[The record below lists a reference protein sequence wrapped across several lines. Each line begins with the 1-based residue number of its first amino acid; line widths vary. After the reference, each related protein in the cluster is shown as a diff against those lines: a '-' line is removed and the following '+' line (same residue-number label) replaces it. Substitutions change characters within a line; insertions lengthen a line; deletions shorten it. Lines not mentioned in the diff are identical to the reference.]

1 MNEEKINKRS
11 CKKRKKSR
19 KLRKC
24 RKKRHK
30 LLPPTINNIQDLIEI
45 GRFDHRYSNIDN
57 KMLSNILP
65 QLIEIDRLIGMNKLK
80 ESIFYQIIFYLQK
93 LHIRGTGEY
102 LHTVITGP
110 PGCGKSSVSRLIGE
124 MYKNMGILSKKGI
137 FRIAKREDMIAQYLG
152 QTAIK
157 TKKLLKECIG
167 GCLLIDE
174 AYALGPGRKDR
185 DSFSKEALDTLNAF
199 LSEHKSDFC
208 CILAG
213 YKDDIEACVF
223 SMNKGLKRRF
233 PWVHAIEKYSPQ
245 NLAEIFLKM
254 VKDIKWETIVSKSEI
269 TELINN
275 NNSKLFK
282 YAGGDIET
290 FLSKCKMVH
299 SKRIFSLE
307 EYHRY
312 ILTRTDL
319 EEALIMMEK
328 NRIGD
333 DSEPPLGMYT

>member
-1 MNEEKINKRS
+1 MDEEKVIKRGREKS
-11 CKKRKKSR
+11 KKTLKIRKRRKK
-19 KLRKC
+19 K
-24 RKKRHK
+24 HK
-30 LLPPTINNIQDLIEI
+30 MLPPVINNIRDLIEV
-45 GRFDHRYSNIDN
+45 GRFGNQYSNIDN

-65 QLIEIDRLIGMNKLK
+65 QLMEIDRLVGMYKLK

-93 LHIRGTGEY
+93 LHLRGTGEY

-110 PGCGKSSVSRLIGE
+110 PGCGKTSVSRLIGE
-124 MYKNMGILSKKGI
+124 MYKNMGILSKNGI

-174 AYALGPGRKDR
+174 AYALGPGKKDR

-213 YKDDIEACVF
+213 YEDDIESCVF

-233 PWVHAIEKYSPQ
+233 PWVHAIENYSSQ
-245 NLAEIFLKM
+245 NLTEIFLKM
-254 VKDIKWETIVSKSEI
+254 IKDIKWETIVPKSEI
-269 TELINN
+269 TDLINN
-275 NNSKLFK
+275 KLRLFK
-282 YAGGDIET
+282 YSGGDIET

-319 EEALIMMEK
+319 KNALEIMEK
-328 NRIGD
+328 NRIN
-333 DSEPPLGMYT
+333 DSEPPPFMYT

>member
-1 MNEEKINKRS
+1 MDNEETVNKRS

-19 KLRKC
+19 KQRKR
-24 RKKRHK
+24 RKKRPK
-30 LLPPTINNIQDLIEI
+30 LLSPTINNIRDLIEI
-45 GRFDHRYSNIDN
+45 GKFGSLYSNIDN

-65 QLIEIDRLIGMNKLK
+65 QLIAIDRLVGMNKLK
-80 ESIFYQIIFYLQK
+80 ESLFYQIIFYLQK
-93 LHIRGTGEY
+93 LHLRGMGEY

-124 MYKNMGILSKKGI
+124 MYKNMGILSPNGI

-157 TKKLLKECIG
+157 TKKLLNECIG

-213 YKDDIEACVF
+213 YKDDIESCVF

-233 PWVHAIEKYSPQ
+233 PWVHAIEKYSSQ
-245 NLAEIFLKM
+245 NLTEIFLKM
-254 VKDIKWETIVSKSEI
+254 VKDIEWETIVHKDEI
-269 TELINN
+269 TDLINN
-275 NNSKLFK
+275 NLKLFK
-282 YAGGDIET
+282 YSGGDMET

-299 SKRIFSLE
+299 SKRVFSLE

-312 ILTRTDL
+312 ILTRADL
-319 EEALIMMEK
+319 EEALIMIEK

-333 DSEPPLGMYT
+333 SEPPFGMYT